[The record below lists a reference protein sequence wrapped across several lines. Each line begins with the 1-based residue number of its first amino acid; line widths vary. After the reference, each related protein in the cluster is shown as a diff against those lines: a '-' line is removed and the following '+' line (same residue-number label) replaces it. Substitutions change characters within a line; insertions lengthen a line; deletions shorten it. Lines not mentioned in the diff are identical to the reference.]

1 MNNPFNESILDGLK
15 QFYRG
20 KVRNVYEVDGDKL
33 LIVSSDR
40 ISCFDH
46 ILPTLIPEKGK
57 ILTRI
62 SVFWFNYLKNIID
75 NHLISTDVKNPE
87 ISGFVGTGRI
97 RELEDRIML
106 VRKVKRIDIE
116 CIVRGY
122 LSGSGW
128 KEYQKTG
135 SICGIKLPPGLK
147 ESEKL
152 PHILFT
158 PSTKAQD
165 GQHDIN
171 ITEEEAG
178 KVVDGLLES
187 ISGDEIVKTVKEK
200 SIKLYEKASE
210 HALSKGIIIS
220 DTKFEFGITDGK
232 IILIDEIF
240 TPDSSRFWDKEKYSP
255 GGPQPNFDKQFVRD
269 YLISINWDKQP
280 KMPELPEDIVKKT
293 RERYL
298 EAERRICGTIP
309 F

>member
-1 MNNPFNESILDGLK
+1 MKNPFNESILDGLK

-20 KVRNVYEVDGDKL
+20 KVRNVYKVDGDKL

-106 VRKVKRIDIE
+106 VKKVKRIDIE

-128 KEYQKTG
+128 KEYLKTG

-152 PHILFT
+152 PRILFT

-178 KVVDGLLES
+178 KVVDGLLQG
-187 ISGDEIVKTVKEK
+187 ICGDEIVKIVKEK
-200 SIKLYEKASE
+200 SIKLYKKASE
-210 HALSKGIIIS
+210 YALSKGIIIS
-220 DTKFEFGITDGK
+220 DTKFEFGISDGK

-269 YLISINWDKQP
+269 YLISIKWDEQP

-298 EAERRICGTIP
+298 EAERRLCG
-309 F
+309 